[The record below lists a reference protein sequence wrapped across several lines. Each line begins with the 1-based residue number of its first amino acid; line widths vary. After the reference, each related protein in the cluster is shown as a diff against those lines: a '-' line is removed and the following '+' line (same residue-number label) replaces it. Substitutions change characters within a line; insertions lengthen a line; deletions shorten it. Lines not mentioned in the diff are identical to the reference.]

1 MSFKNK
7 LILGAAQFSG
17 AYGFDKARYNLTKKE
32 IKKIFICMKNNGIG
46 FLDTSLEYNGVSK
59 KIRLYKTKKLKFI
72 TKIKFRNDDLTKK
85 NEKQIKDIIYRRLLF
100 SKKEIN
106 IKYFHSLLIHNF
118 ELLEPNNQK
127 KLFNVL
133 LNLKKNKEL
142 SKIGFSI
149 YDFKKLKFTLKKFRP
164 DIIQCP
170 YNIFDRRL
178 NDIKL
183 KKIIKE
189 KKISVHV
196 RSIFLQGL
204 LLLDPANLPK
214 KFLKWKNKFTEWHDW
229 SKKKE
234 IKKIDAIF
242 SFLKDNKDIDK
253 VIFGVQ
259 DLKQLK
265 EILDLKI
272 KKIKI
277 PNCLESKD
285 KNLISPN
292 LW

>member
-1 MSFKNK
+1 MTIKKK

-17 AYGFDKARYNLTKKE
+17 TYGFDKATYNLTKSE

-46 FLDTSLEYNGVSK
+46 FLDTSLEYNEVSK
-59 KIRLYKTKKLKFI
+59 KIRLYKTEKLKFI
-72 TKIKFRNDDLTKK
+72 TKIKFKNDDLTNK
-85 NEKQIKDIIYRRLLF
+85 NEKQIKDIIYKRLLS

-118 ELLEPNNQK
+118 ELLELNNQK

-149 YDFKKLKFTLKKFRP
+149 YDFKKLKFTLKKFKP

-178 NDIKL
+178 NDIYL
-183 KKIIKE
+183 KKIIRK
-189 KKISVHV
+189 KKISIHV

-214 KFLKWKNKFTEWHDW
+214 KFLKWKSKFIKWHDW
-229 SKKKE
+229 SKKKD

-253 VIFGVQ
+253 IIFGVQ

-265 EILDLKI
+265 EILSLKI
-272 KKIKI
+272 KKIRI
-277 PNCLESKD
+277 PNYLESKD